1 MQRKTAYCTIVTLL
15 FAVSLAAGA
24 FAQTVDFQYSLGGS
38 SRYGLIDEDGTSQ
51 YSNPLLFS
59 LIGSRLFVSDISN
72 MSTPVEIGTLA
83 LPGIARRI
91 AQSGDVLYISCSYGG
106 LAAVNVADPTKPK
119 IVSVTTFDKP
129 DAIGQTFGVAVK
141 GNYVYVAD
149 YSGLFVLDM
158 TTPSSPNT
166 VQSFTAFENA
176 EHHAYDAYIDGNT
189 LFFSCEADGL
199 YIFDGIDN
207 TTKTLEPVAHYFDFA
222 KALGQFY
229 GVARDGDYLYV
240 AAGGTGFAIL
250 NIADFDNVTLVGEPL
265 NNNYQGVIGVVQA
278 KDGYVYLCTEFAD
291 FYKIDVTDPANPIQ
305 AQAFLLGQHSLG
317 ISTTGNYVALAN
329 SNYGIRIF
337 DTRSNAIQQV
347 GEFLSMGRVVD
358 CKGAGDFA
366 YAAVG
371 TKGLAILEMTNPLQ
385 PLQVAQKTLSGYANG
400 LAVSGSTVYMA
411 ETNQEGKDG
420 GLLEIVDVT
429 DPLAPII
436 LGSVALT
443 GQPYTVRVQG
453 NLAFVACQTAG
464 LAIVDVSD
472 SANPVLLG
480 SYNTAGVCYAPVA
493 WGENYIMVA
502 DGLKGFT
509 ALDIQDPGFPQKIAD
524 SYHLGY
530 NLGNVLDIA
539 VWDTWMYLPAADV
552 LHIVNFDPL
561 YLPMY
566 DNESFINPI
575 IMRHKTGQM
584 KAVEAFDGY
593 LLVADTAGTVR
604 LFDIAKPDSPQE
616 SDKESFSVIDPLR
629 VTYAADQG
637 IAYVSSGV
645 GGLYTFKVAVPKKP
659 ATQASGIWYGTG
671 LDGVDNSTIGI
682 VTDFY
687 QAHDNVTGTLT
698 IYGATVLDGTVTAS
712 TADNE
717 SFVKGTFVYA
727 GGTGEINLKKSG
739 SGLKGT
745 ITAGTLEIAD
755 VSLALTT
762 QRGLLSYE
770 NCAPTMETGLTSAIA
785 SSSGAQKRHYRR
797 AKRMMKKALEQ
808 TDLEGQLRLS
818 ALAIAKAG
826 SGTAT
831 RALAAS
837 EEMLYQS
844 ALWEVQ
850 VAQAEAAIMADS
862 ICDDYQKRINR
873 DLSLGDSAFEKGK
886 QAGDSGRL
894 ARALYCFSVAVRHYE
909 QVEVYYQ
916 KNVANCPTF
925 GEAEFKGYYEGVID
939 FGFIAAA
946 LKVCADQSGTV
957 VTGTARIDIEATNE
971 HMNGKIADAADAASD
986 PDATAASNIT
996 VNEISTV
1003 NGTILVT
1010 LGALTAHLTMT
1021 DMKYNLTTDQ
1031 WEGQLIVKE
1040 QEVNGTVTLKKSADT
1055 CPEGFP
1061 GE

>member
-1 MQRKTAYCTIVTLL
+1 MKRKTVYCIFALL
-15 FAVSLAAGA
+15 FAVSMATGA
-24 FAQTVDFQYSLGGS
+24 IAQTVDFQYSLGGS

-51 YSNPLLFS
+51 YSRPLLFS
-59 LIGSRLFVSDISN
+59 LTGSRLFISDIST
-72 MSTPVEIGTLA
+72 MSAPVEIGTLA

-91 AQSGDVLYISCSYGG
+91 AQSDDILYISCSYGG
-106 LAAVNVADPTKPK
+106 LAAVDVADPAKPA
-119 IVSVTTFDKP
+119 IISVKNFDKA

-158 TTPSSPNT
+158 TTPSSPNI
-166 VQSFTAFENA
+166 VQSFTDFENP

-207 TTKTLEPVAHYFDFA
+207 TTKTLEPVAHYFDFS

-265 NNNYQGVIGVVQA
+265 ENNYQGIIGVVQA
-278 KDGYVYLCTEFAD
+278 KDGYVYLCSEFQN

-305 AQAFLLGQHSLG
+305 AQAFLVGGHHSLG

-347 GEFLSMGRVVD
+347 GEVLSMGRVVD

-371 TKGLAILEMTNPLQ
+371 IKGLAILDMTNPLQ
-385 PLQVAQKTLSGYANG
+385 PLQVVQKTLSGYANG
-400 LAVSGSTVYMA
+400 LAIDGSTVYVA
-411 ETNQEGKDG
+411 QANHEGEDG

-429 DPLAPII
+429 DPLAPVI
-436 LGSVALT
+436 LGSLALS

-480 SYNTAGVCYAPVA
+480 SYNTAGVCYAPVV
-493 WGENYIMVA
+493 WGENYSMVA

-524 SYHLGY
+524 SYNLGY
-530 NLGNVLDIA
+530 DLGNVLDIA
-539 VWDTWMYLPAADV
+539 AWDTWMYLPAADA
-552 LHIVNFDPL
+552 LHMVNFDPL
-561 YLPMY
+561 YLPTY
-566 DNESFINPI
+566 DNASFIDPI
-575 IMRHKTGQM
+575 IIRHKTGMM

-593 LLVADTAGTVR
+593 LLVADTAGAVR

-616 SDKESFSVIDPLR
+616 SDTESFSVIDPLR
-629 VTYAADQG
+629 ITYAADQG

-645 GGLYTFKVAVPKKP
+645 GGLYTFKVAVPEKP
-659 ATQASGIWYGTG
+659 ATQASGIWYGAG
-671 LDGVDNSTIGI
+671 LDAADNSTIGI
-682 VTDFY
+682 VADFY

-698 IYGATVLDGTVTAS
+698 VYGAAVLDGTVTAS

-739 SGLKGT
+739 SSLKGT
-745 ITAGTLEIAD
+745 ITAGTLEVAG

-770 NCAPTMETGLTSAIA
+770 KCAPTMETGLTSAIA

-808 TDLEGQLRLS
+808 TDLDGQLRLS

-826 SGTAT
+826 SYTAT

-837 EEMLYQS
+837 EAMLYQS

-850 VAQAEAAIMADS
+850 VAQAEAAIMAES
-862 ICDDYQKRINR
+862 ICADYQKSISR

-886 QAGDSGRL
+886 QAGESGRL
-894 ARALYCFSVAVRHYE
+894 ARALYCFSMAVRHYA
-909 QVEVYYQ
+909 QVEDYYH
-916 KNVANCPTF
+916 KNSANCPTF
-925 GEAEFKGYYEGVID
+925 GEAEFDGYYEGIID
-939 FGFIAAA
+939 FGFIAAV

-996 VNEISTV
+996 VDEVSTV

-1040 QEVNGTVTLKKSADT
+1040 QEVNGNVTLKKSADT
-1055 CPEGFP
+1055 CPDGFP

>member
-1 MQRKTAYCTIVTLL
+1 M
-15 FAVSLAAGA
+15 
-24 FAQTVDFQYSLGGS
+24 
-38 SRYGLIDEDGTSQ
+38 
-51 YSNPLLFS
+51 
-59 LIGSRLFVSDISN
+59 
-72 MSTPVEIGTLA
+72 
-83 LPGIARRI
+83 
-91 AQSGDVLYISCSYGG
+91 
-106 LAAVNVADPTKPK
+106 
-119 IVSVTTFDKP
+119 
-129 DAIGQTFGVAVK
+129 
-141 GNYVYVAD
+141 
-149 YSGLFVLDM
+149 
-158 TTPSSPNT
+158 
-166 VQSFTAFENA
+166 
-176 EHHAYDAYIDGNT
+176 
-189 LFFSCEADGL
+189 
-199 YIFDGIDN
+199 
-207 TTKTLEPVAHYFDFA
+207 
-222 KALGQFY
+222 
-229 GVARDGDYLYV
+229 
-240 AAGGTGFAIL
+240 AAGGTGLAVL
-250 NIADFDNVTLVGEPL
+250 NIADFDNITLVGEPL

-305 AQAFLLGQHSLG
+305 VQAFLLGQHSLG
-317 ISTTGNYVALAN
+317 ISTIGNYVALAN

-347 GEFLSMGRVVD
+347 GEILSMGRVVD

-371 TKGLAILEMTNPLQ
+371 TKGLAILDMTNPLQ
-385 PLQVAQKTLSGYANG
+385 PLQVVQKTLSGYANG
-400 LAVSGSTVYMA
+400 LAVSGSTVYVA
-411 ETNQEGKDG
+411 QTNHEGEEG
-420 GLLEIVDVT
+420 GLLEIVDVA
-429 DPLAPII
+429 DPLAPVI
-436 LGSVALT
+436 LGSVALS
-443 GQPYTVRVQG
+443 GQPYTVQVQG

-472 SANPVLLG
+472 TANPELLG
-480 SYNTAGVCYAPVA
+480 SYNTAGICYAPVV
-493 WGENYIMVA
+493 WGESYSMVA

-509 ALDIQDPGFPQKIAD
+509 ALDIQDPGFPQKIAA
-524 SYHLGY
+524 SYTLGY
-530 NLGNVLDIA
+530 DLGNVLDIA
-539 VWDTWMYLPAADV
+539 VWDTWMYLPASDV
-552 LHIVNFDPL
+552 LHMVHFDPL
-561 YLPMY
+561 YLPTY
-566 DNESFINPI
+566 DNASFIDPI
-575 IMRHKTGQM
+575 TVRHKTGM
-584 KAVEAFDGY
+584 MRAVEAFDGY
-593 LLVADTAGTVR
+593 LLVADTAGAVR
-604 LFDIAKPDSPQE
+604 LFDIAVPDSPQE
-616 SDKESFSVIDPLR
+616 FDNESFSVIDPLR
-629 VTYAADQG
+629 ITYAADQG

-671 LDGVDNSTIGI
+671 LDAADNSTIGI
-682 VTDFY
+682 VADLY

-698 IYGATVLDGTVTAS
+698 VYGATVLDGTVTAS

-745 ITAGTLEIAD
+745 MTAGTLEIAG

-770 NCAPTMETGLTSAIA
+770 KCAPTMDTGLTSAIA

-808 TDLEGQLRLS
+808 TDLDGQLRLS

-826 SGTAT
+826 RGAAT

-850 VAQAEAAIMADS
+850 VAQAEAAVMADS
-862 ICDDYQKRINR
+862 ICDEYQKRINR

-894 ARALYCFSVAVRHYE
+894 ARALYCFSMAVRHYA
-909 QVEVYYQ
+909 QVEDYYH
-916 KNVANCPTF
+916 KNAANCPTF
-925 GEAEFKGYYEGVID
+925 GEAEFDGYYEGVID

-996 VNEISTV
+996 VDEVSSV

-1010 LGALTAHLTMT
+1010 LGAITAHLTMT

-1040 QEVNGTVTLKKSADT
+1040 QEVKGNVTLKKSADT